1 VKRSQIRLV
10 GCLSVVAAWLLT
22 AGAVAGHG
30 GTPEI
35 ELDPDTVAAGRMV
48 EVAGENFE
56 DIESIGLFLVGSG
69 SRVSLGSVAVG
80 GDGHLKVEV
89 GIPAETAAGPYVIEA
104 DSPDGP
110 LASAPLTITA
120 TASPSPEPLPSASP
134 SDVASPAPTASASPD
149 PVPSPAP
156 SASPSEEPTG
166 GRDGGTI
173 LAVIAIAVVAGVA
186 GGIVL
191 ARRGRPSA

>member
-1 VKRSQIRLV
+1 MKRSQIRLV

-134 SDVASPAPTASASPD
+134 S
-149 PVPSPAP
+149 
-156 SASPSEEPTG
+156 EEPTG